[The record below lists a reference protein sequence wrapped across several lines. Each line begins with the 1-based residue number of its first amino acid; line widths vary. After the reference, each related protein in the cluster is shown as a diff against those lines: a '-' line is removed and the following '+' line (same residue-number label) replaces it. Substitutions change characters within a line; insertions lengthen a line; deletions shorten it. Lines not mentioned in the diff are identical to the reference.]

1 MSLPKWYPPP
11 SIESIVPDP
20 EAGSDSTDD
29 LVHPSEPEAQAEVE
43 SPIREDKSHLT
54 STRAL
59 RKAPPPYKVTK
70 ADEVQQV
77 KK

>member
-1 MSLPKWYPPP
+1 MPLPKWYPPP
-11 SIESIVPDP
+11 LIENTVPNP
-20 EAGSDSTDD
+20 ETGSDSTDD

-43 SPIREDKSHLT
+43 LPIQEDKSHP
-54 STRAL
+54 SSPRAL
-59 RKAPPPYKVTK
+59 KKAPPPYKLTK

>member
-1 MSLPKWYPPP
+1 MFLPKWYPPP
-11 SIESIVPDP
+11 SIENIVPDP

-29 LVHPSEPEAQAEVE
+29 LVHPSESEAQAEVE
-43 SPIREDKSHLT
+43 SPTQEDKSHPT
-54 STRAL
+54 SPRAL
-59 RKAPPPYKVTK
+59 RKAPPPYKATK